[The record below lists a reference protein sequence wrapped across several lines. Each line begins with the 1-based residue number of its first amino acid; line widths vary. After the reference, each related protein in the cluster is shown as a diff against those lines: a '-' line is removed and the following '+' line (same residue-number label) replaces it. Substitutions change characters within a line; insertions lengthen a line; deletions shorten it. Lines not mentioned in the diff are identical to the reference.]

1 MLKKSTFL
9 AIAVALAGPAAAFDG
24 LAGSYLAARQ
34 ASIAGDFQ
42 IASNYLERV
51 VESDPGNI
59 DALESLILS
68 QIAIGRFDQ
77 AIPLSD
83 RIVEAGVQSQVA
95 HIVQI
100 AKAVQQENYKALV
113 DQLDLQKG
121 IGHSVVDGLLIAWAS
136 VGAGDVQAA
145 LAQMKALQDQET
157 SVALIHYHMALI
169 YSVVGDFETAET
181 LFEKIEDEPGA
192 LTRRAII
199 VRLQSLMMSGAF
211 DKAAA
216 VLARFFGQNL
226 DPELRQISEEIRANK
241 APRKRLIRS
250 VPDGISEIFH
260 AIAKALNSETQDDY
274 TLMHARI
281 ATVLSSQHVD
291 AILLTAR
298 ILENMGQFDLAT
310 KTYQKILPDNPIFHL
325 AELGRAEAL
334 WDSGNVDAAIEALEN
349 LTRSHQK
356 MVRAYRLLGNY
367 LRYEER
373 YREAIKVYDDAIKLS
388 DTENQSTWQLFYS
401 RGIAYERLD
410 VWSKADRD
418 FREALRLNPDQPL
431 VLNYLGYSLV
441 EKKIQLD
448 EALVMIEKAVELRPE
463 SGFVV
468 DSLGWVLF
476 RMGRY
481 DEAVPHL
488 ERAAQ
493 LEPIDPIINDH
504 LGDGYWSVGRK
515 REAHFQWRR
524 ALSFDPEEAEADR
537 IRRKLE
543 VGLDQVL
550 QEEGAEPLTVA
561 QNND

>member
-34 ASIAGDFQ
+34 ARIAGDFQ

-136 VGAGDVQAA
+136 VGAGDMQAA
-145 LAQMKALQDQET
+145 LAQMQALQDQET

-260 AIAKALNSETQDDY
+260 AIGKALNSETQDDY

-281 ATVLSSQHVD
+281 ATVLSSEHVD
-291 AILLTAR
+291 AILLTAG

-373 YREAIKVYDDAIKLS
+373 YREAIKVYDDAINLS

-410 VWSKADRD
+410 VWPKADRD

-448 EALVMIEKAVELRPE
+448 EALIMIEKAVELRPE
-463 SGFVV
+463 SGFIV

-524 ALSFDPEEAEADR
+524 ALSFEPEEAEADR

-561 QNND
+561 QTND

>member
-211 DKAAA
+211 DKGSGR
-216 VLARFFGQNL
+216 VGQVFW
-226 DPELRQISEEIRANK
+226 PEFRSRVASNK
-241 APRKRLIRS
+241 RRNSRK
-250 VPDGISEIFH
+250 
-260 AIAKALNSETQDDY
+260 
-274 TLMHARI
+274 
-281 ATVLSSQHVD
+281 
-291 AILLTAR
+291 
-298 ILENMGQFDLAT
+298 
-310 KTYQKILPDNPIFHL
+310 
-325 AELGRAEAL
+325 
-334 WDSGNVDAAIEALEN
+334 
-349 LTRSHQK
+349 
-356 MVRAYRLLGNY
+356 
-367 LRYEER
+367 
-373 YREAIKVYDDAIKLS
+373 
-388 DTENQSTWQLFYS
+388 
-401 RGIAYERLD
+401 
-410 VWSKADRD
+410 
-418 FREALRLNPDQPL
+418 
-431 VLNYLGYSLV
+431 
-441 EKKIQLD
+441 
-448 EALVMIEKAVELRPE
+448 
-463 SGFVV
+463 
-468 DSLGWVLF
+468 
-476 RMGRY
+476 
-481 DEAVPHL
+481 
-488 ERAAQ
+488 
-493 LEPIDPIINDH
+493 
-504 LGDGYWSVGRK
+504 
-515 REAHFQWRR
+515 
-524 ALSFDPEEAEADR
+524 
-537 IRRKLE
+537 
-543 VGLDQVL
+543 
-550 QEEGAEPLTVA
+550 
-561 QNND
+561 